1 MSLVHGKKQ
10 YLQILLDRSRY
21 DLLEEIAARDK
32 VRVTEAAR
40 KAIYAYLERVCEASQ
55 YKAALAMDEAAWAAS
70 VRNRVE
76 GKISKKIK
84 QIIDPAV

>member
-1 MSLVHGKKQ
+1 
-10 YLQILLDRSRY
+10 
-21 DLLEEIAARDK
+21 
-32 VRVTEAAR
+32 
-40 KAIYAYLERVCEASQ
+40 
-55 YKAALAMDEAAWAAS
+55 MDEAAWAAS